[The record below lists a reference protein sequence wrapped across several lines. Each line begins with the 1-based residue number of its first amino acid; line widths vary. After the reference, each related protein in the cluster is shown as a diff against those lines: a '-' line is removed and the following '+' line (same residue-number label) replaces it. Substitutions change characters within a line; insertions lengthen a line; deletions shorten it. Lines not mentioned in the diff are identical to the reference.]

1 MSIIDLSG
9 KRYGRLLVERQ
20 AGRDKHGNVMWLCKC
35 DCGTEKEISG
45 VHLRQGRT
53 KSCGCLNSELARSRK
68 YKHGMSKD
76 PIYCVWNNL
85 HRRSYGNGEIKVAE
99 CWLHDFQAF
108 YDYVSK
114 LPHFG
119 EKGYSLDRIDTYEN
133 YEPNNVRW
141 ANNETQAN
149 NKRNNHLITYNGKTQ
164 TIAQWAKEK
173 GLKSRT
179 LERRINRL
187 HWNIERALNTPPD
200 EYRNRGKRSA

>member
-9 KRYGRLLVERQ
+9 KRYGRLLVARQ
-20 AGRDKHGNVMWLCKC
+20 AGRDKHGNVMWLCRC
-35 DCGTEKEISG
+35 DCKTEKAINGES
-45 VHLRQGRT
+45 LRQGHT
-53 KSCGCLNSELARSRK
+53 KSCGCLNSELATARK

-76 PIYCVWNNL
+76 HIYSVWNHL

-119 EKGYSLDRIDTYEN
+119 EKGYTLDRIDTYGN

-141 ANNETQAN
+141 ANSETQAN
-149 NKRNNHLITYNGKTQ
+149 NKRNNHLLTYNGKTQ
-164 TIAQWAKEK
+164 TMAQWAKEK

-179 LERRINRL
+179 LERRINSLR
-187 HWNIERALNTPPD
+187 WDIERALNTPPD
-200 EYRNRGKRSA
+200 EYKKRGKRGV